1 MATEPTPPTPRRDA
15 EDDSDPDGDFAA
27 VVPQRM
33 TLGMRLMYIVLLLVV
48 AGMVGYLVLIIL
60 FPEQFASRSWIGAKG
75 PKQTTAAGVAKI
87 DKGFELG
94 GVWLGI
100 TPDQARAIYPTIRF
114 EAAAD
119 GGRAGVYPHHDGEY
133 QVSFHG
139 PDKGERAYRIRS
151 QHAYATVSYVELL
164 GELAG
169 RYGKPRASA
178 CTAEEG
184 SSGIQCSLQWERS
197 DVALDALIRT
207 AAPPGGGE
215 ARTTLT
221 VTATD
226 LRPDAAFAAPA
237 LPKQ

>member
-1 MATEPTPPTPRRDA
+1 MATETTPPATRRDA
-15 EDDSDPDGDFAA
+15 KDDSELDEDFLAA
-27 VVPQRM
+27 EPHRM

-60 FPEQFASRSWIGAKG
+60 FPEQFASPSWIGAKG
-75 PKQTTAAGVAKI
+75 PKQTTAAGAAKI

-100 TPDQARAIYPTIRF
+100 TPDQARAIYPTTRF

-119 GGRAGVYPHHDGEY
+119 GGRTGTFPHHDGEY

-139 PDKGERAYRIRS
+139 ADKGERAHRIAS
-151 QHAYATVSYVELL
+151 QHVFREASYVDLL
-164 GELAG
+164 SDLAG
-169 RYGKPRASA
+169 KYGKPRASA

-226 LRPDAAFAAPA
+226 LRPDSAFAAPA
-237 LPKQ
+237 PAKQ